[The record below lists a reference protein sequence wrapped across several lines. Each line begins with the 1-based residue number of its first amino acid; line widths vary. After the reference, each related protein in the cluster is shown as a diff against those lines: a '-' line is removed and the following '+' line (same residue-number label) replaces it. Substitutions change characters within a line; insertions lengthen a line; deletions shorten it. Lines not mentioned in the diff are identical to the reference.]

1 MASSRNEK
9 SLPSDR
15 VLVGSST
22 YVDHPLAAVFPMM
35 ETKDREELVQDIL
48 RHGLREPI
56 LLFEGKILD
65 GRNRYRACQE
75 AGVEPSFEMY
85 EGNDPLAY
93 IVSANLRRRHLDT
106 GQRAMVAARLATLR
120 VGDNQH
126 DPEGAGIRAPS
137 QRQAATMLNIS
148 RDSVQ
153 RARIVLDQGDLDLQR
168 AVNSGR
174 VSITNAAEIALKDKD
189 SQIRVLTLT
198 DDDIVREA
206 ARLKRERKIKKAVQ
220 PSAKTRADLFAG
232 LSAELPLNREVEFE
246 RLIDAAISAIA
257 QLDKIVADAIWDLRF
272 SNSKKVK
279 AGINKYCDEV
289 DRLPTHLKTVLTAVS
304 PPDVVNRG
312 TSSS

>member
-1 MASSRNEK
+1 MTPRVPEFGHPPSAK
-9 SLPSDR
+9 LPPC
-15 VLVGSST
+15 ST
-22 YVDHPLAAVFPMM
+22 SAETVFNGP
-35 ETKDREELVQDIL
+35 
-48 RHGLREPI
+48 GL
-56 LLFEGKILD
+56 
-65 GRNRYRACQE
+65 YSTRATWIYN
-75 AGVEPSFEMY
+75 VPS
-85 EGNDPLAY
+85 
-93 IVSANLRRRHLDT
+93 
-106 GQRAMVAARLATLR
+106 
-120 VGDNQH
+120 
-126 DPEGAGIRAPS
+126 
-137 QRQAATMLNIS
+137 
-148 RDSVQ
+148 
-153 RARIVLDQGDLDLQR
+153 
-168 AVNSGR
+168 NSGR

-272 SNSKKVK
+272 SDSKKVK